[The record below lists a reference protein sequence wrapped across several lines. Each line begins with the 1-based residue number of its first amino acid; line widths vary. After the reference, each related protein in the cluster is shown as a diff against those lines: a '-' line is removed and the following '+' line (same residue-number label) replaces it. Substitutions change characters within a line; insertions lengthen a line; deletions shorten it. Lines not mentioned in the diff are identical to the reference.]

1 MTIRTRLANLQKSGS
16 AQVRGIGNGCAHS
29 RTAKIYP
36 MEELIR
42 MSMATMIFLSD
53 FMAERMF
60 APFSQVRSSGLVIP
74 NL

>member
-1 MTIRTRLANLQKSGS
+1 MNRTLSENLQKSKFSYAVSGTE
-16 AQVRGIGNGCAHS
+16 VH
-29 RTAKIYP
+29 TALSP
-36 MEELIR
+36 EFSMEELIR